1 MLSPNVITSGYA
13 SRSAFAPAYSLNHPK
28 KQPHQ
33 DVLELATDGYLLLD
47 EQYDVTYVSNKAELW
62 VGLTSLELLGE
73 NCWQFLPQYL
83 AKLLLKHQDEFTDV
97 SVAAEARWLHPSFQT
112 CLKLRLAQRADGW
125 LLSFHEESAA
135 WLPAMQ
141 AVLGAEMPSRQSA
154 QLIKTS
160 GKPSGKTSSALA
172 GTSVLRPALHR
183 QDVLSAA
190 EAERCRI
197 ARELHDVL
205 GQYVTALRFGL
216 DNLSHELEQAHTETA
231 SVMKLQSMVEQFDQE
246 FHHVALK
253 LRPPMTER
261 GLKAA
266 VMQYALEWSERSGV
280 RLDLHSSE
288 DQWFG
293 LSPETETSLY
303 RVLQEA
309 LNNIQKYA
317 RARRVSVIL
326 EKRHGHLQ
334 MVIEDDGCGFDVAQA
349 REAGRSIGLASM
361 SERAALAGGVCEI
374 ESSPGQGTTIFIRV
388 PLTQE
393 EVWD

>member
-1 MLSPNVITSGYA
+1 MFSPNVISSEYL
-13 SRSAFAPAYSLNHPK
+13 SRPAFSPAFSLNHPK
-28 KQPHQ
+28 KLPQH
-33 DVLELATDGYLLLD
+33 DALELVTDGYLLLD
-47 EQYDVTYVSNKAELW
+47 KGYEVTYASNKAELW
-62 VGLTSLELLGE
+62 IGLTLLELLGE
-73 NCWQFLPQYL
+73 NCWQFIPDHVSR
-83 AKLLLKHQDEFTDV
+83 LLLSHRDEFSDA
-97 SVAAEARWLHPSFQT
+97 SIAAEARWLHPSFQT
-112 CLKLRLAQRADGW
+112 CLKLRLAPRAEGW
-125 LLSFHEESAA
+125 LLSFHEESAD
-135 WLPAMQ
+135 WLPALQ
-141 AVLGAEMPSRQSA
+141 AVLGKEKKSSPSAR
-154 QLIKTS
+154 TS
-160 GKPSGKTSSALA
+160 EPLTKPVSIY
-172 GTSVLRPALHR
+172 R
-183 QDVLSAA
+183 QDVLSAT

-216 DNLSHELEQAHTETA
+216 DNLSHELQQTHTETA

-253 LRPPMTER
+253 LRPPMTDR

-266 VMQYALEWSERSGV
+266 VMQYALEWSERCGV
-280 RLDLHSSE
+280 RLDIHSSD

-303 RVLQEA
+303 RILQEA

-326 EKRHGHLQ
+326 ERRHGHLQ
-334 MVIEDDGCGFDVAQA
+334 MVIEDDGCGFEVTQA

-361 SERAALAGGVCEI
+361 TERAALAGGVCEI
-374 ESSPGQGTTIFIRV
+374 ESSLGQGTTIFIRV

-393 EVWD
+393 EV

>member
-1 MLSPNVITSGYA
+1 MFSPNVISSEYL
-13 SRSAFAPAYSLNHPK
+13 SRPVFSPAFSLNHPK
-28 KQPHQ
+28 PLLQH
-33 DVLELATDGYLLLD
+33 DALELVTDGYLLLD
-47 EQYDVTYVSNKAELW
+47 EGYEVAYASNKAELW
-62 VGLTSLELLGE
+62 IGLTSLELLGE
-73 NCWQFLPQYL
+73 NCWQFLPDHL
-83 AKLLLKHQDEFTDV
+83 SRLLLSHRDEFSDAPI
-97 SVAAEARWLHPSFQT
+97 AAEARWLHPSFQI
-112 CLKLRLAQRADGW
+112 CLKLRMAPHTEGW
-125 LLSFHEESAA
+125 LLSFHEESAD
-135 WLPAMQ
+135 WLPALQ
-141 AVLGAEMPSRQSA
+141 AVLGKEKKSNRSA
-154 QLIKTS
+154 KTS
-160 GKPSGKTSSALA
+160 KPLA
-172 GTSVLRPALHR
+172 QPVGVYR
-183 QDVLSAA
+183 QDVLSAT

-216 DNLSHELEQAHTETA
+216 DNLSHELEQTHTETA

-266 VMQYALEWSERSGV
+266 VMQYALEWSERCGV
-280 RLDLHSSE
+280 RLDIHSSD
-288 DQWFG
+288 DQWVG

-326 EKRHGHLQ
+326 ERRQGHLQ
-334 MVIEDDGCGFDVAQA
+334 MVIEDDGCGFEVTQA

-361 SERAALAGGVCEI
+361 TERATLAGGVCEI

-393 EVWD
+393 EV

>member
-1 MLSPNVITSGYA
+1 MLSPNIITSDYA
-13 SRSAFAPAYSLNHPK
+13 SRSAFVPAYSLNHPK
-28 KQPHQ
+28 KLPPS

-47 EQYDVTYVSNKAELW
+47 EQYEVTYVSNKAELW
-62 VGLTSLELLGE
+62 VGVTALELLGGS
-73 NCWQFLPQYL
+73 CWQFLPDHI
-83 AKLLLKHQDEFTDV
+83 ARLLLKHQDEFTDV
-97 SVAAEARWLHPSFQT
+97 SVATEARWLHPSFQT
-112 CLKLRLAQRADGW
+112 CLKLRLAKRTGGW

-141 AVLGAEMPSRQSA
+141 AVLGKEKTARRPKQSA
-154 QLIKTS
+154 
-160 GKPSGKTSSALA
+160 KPLSTFA
-172 GTSVLRPALHR
+172 LRPALHR

-216 DNLSHELEQAHTETA
+216 DNLSHELEQTHTETA

-280 RLDLHSSE
+280 RLDMHSSE
-288 DQWFG
+288 DQWIG

-349 REAGRSIGLASM
+349 RSVTEAGRKIGLASM
-361 SERAALAGGVCEI
+361 SERATLAGGVCEI
-374 ESSPGQGTTIFIRV
+374 ESSPGQGATIFIRV

>member
-1 MLSPNVITSGYA
+1 MLSPNVITSDYA
-13 SRSAFAPAYSLNHPK
+13 SRSAFVPAYSLSHSKKHSHP
-28 KQPHQ
+28 
-33 DVLELATDGYLLLD
+33 DALELATDGYLLLD
-47 EQYDVTYVSNKAELW
+47 EQYKVAYVSNKAELW
-62 VGLTSLELLGE
+62 VGITALELLGE
-73 NCWQFLPQYL
+73 NCWQFLPDHI
-83 AKLLLKHQDEFTDV
+83 ARLLLKHQDEFADV

-112 CLKLRLAQRADGW
+112 LLKLRLAQRADGW

-141 AVLGAEMPSRQSA
+141 AVLGSAATPRQPVQSN
-154 QLIKTS
+154 
-160 GKPSGKTSSALA
+160 KPSSKPSSALLA
-172 GTSVLRPALHR
+172 TSVLRPALHR
-183 QDVLSAA
+183 QDVLSAT

-216 DNLSHELEQAHTETA
+216 DNLSHELEQTHTETA

-288 DQWFG
+288 DQWCG

-303 RVLQEA
+303 RILQEA

-317 RARRVSVIL
+317 RASRVSVIL
-326 EKRHGHLQ
+326 ERRHGHLQ
-334 MVIEDDGCGFDVAQA
+334 MVIEDDGCGFDVTQA
-349 REAGRSIGLASM
+349 RNSVEAGRSIGLASM
-361 SERAALAGGVCEI
+361 TERAALADGVCEI

-388 PLTQE
+388 PLTQQ
-393 EVWD
+393 EV